1 MVMTW
6 PMQGVHYFSPR
17 PRVAPHIWPGGR
29 GGQNRSRVACLPG
42 TKSIDRKACL
52 CLLRAQERGGYSSS
66 SASLH
71 NGTTANIHRH
81 HGRERGSVADE
92 GKSDGARQH
101 RQQTCNQLFFV
112 FCSCQVLENSAIFFS
127 FRDGLAESKGAK
139 NILPRYSKKHPLPP
153 H

>member
-1 MVMTW
+1 M
-6 PMQGVHYFSPR
+6 HLPR
-17 PRVAPHIWPGGR
+17 RAGR
-29 GGQNRSRVACLPG
+29 GQNRSRVACLPG